1 MMEMNGKKRL
11 LENQCKLPLFSD
23 IIHFTMIL
31 NQKKNDPS
39 DDRKQIFY
47 PNWDFDCWMYSVE
60 NKETQ
65 GT

>member
-1 MMEMNGKKRL
+1 
-11 LENQCKLPLFSD
+11 
-23 IIHFTMIL
+23 MIL